1 MHLPPIRREA
11 ATERARAD
19 RRGFTL
25 IELLVVIAI
34 MAIVLGMTVAIGPGV
49 LRSNAMSGGLS
60 KVASAV
66 SLARSEAVRA
76 RKPTIFVLAPT
87 NPRDERSYIAYAIM
101 QGDSINSTDPTNYT
115 YITRWQRLP
124 QGVLFTNSVN
134 SGDIF
139 TNTISLRYPDNGST
153 TSQSLPA
160 IKFAPGGGLDED
172 EHSGAARVALQ
183 AGVRMSATAEP
194 EWVGAT
200 SETNEVVVQRLS
212 GKVSV
217 ERSGEVDVQ

>member
-1 MHLPPIRREA
+1 MHFAPVRREA
-11 ATERARAD
+11 AVECARAD
-19 RRGFTL
+19 RGAFTL

-34 MAIVLGMTVAIGPGV
+34 MAIVLGMTIAIGPG
-49 LRSNAMSGGLS
+49 LIRSNAMSGGLS
-60 KVASAV
+60 KVASAI

-87 NPRDERSYIAYAIM
+87 SPRDERSYVAYAIM
-101 QGDSINSTDPTNYT
+101 QGDSINATDPTNYT
-115 YITRWQRLP
+115 YITRWQKLP
-124 QGVLFTNSVN
+124 QGVLFTNSEN

-139 TNTISLRYPDNGST
+139 ANAISLPYPTNGT
-153 TSQSLPA
+153 TSANLPA

-172 EHSGAARVALQ
+172 KHSVAARVALQ

-200 SETNEVVVQRLS
+200 SETNAVVVQRLS

-217 ERSGEVDVQ
+217 ERSGEVKDQ